1 MTEKR
6 VLLDTAA
13 FLDSPQALRIDAA
26 STKEI
31 REITHRFLSACLE
44 GVGKTPRLLDG
55 DDIASLL
62 TTILPRYFGARDPL
76 AGATTEVLA
85 AYFEHLE
92 ERELVPG
99 AFEIRQALSAHEDDF
114 VAAVESGAAHAEG
127 IAVTNKPK
135 PIVHRGDKVGR
146 NDPCPC
152 GSGKKFK
159 KCCMNLG

>member
-13 FLDSPQALRIDAA
+13 FLDSPQALRVETSA
-26 STKEI
+26 TKEI
-31 REITHRFLSACLE
+31 REITRRFLSACFD
-44 GVGKTPRLLDG
+44 GVGKAPKLLDG
-55 DDIASLL
+55 QDVAALL
-62 TTILPRYFGARDPL
+62 TTILPRYFGVRDPL
-76 AGATTEVLA
+76 AGAVAEILR

-92 ERELVPG
+92 ERELVPE
-99 AFEIRQALSAHEDDF
+99 AFEIRQALSAHAGDF
-114 VAAVESGAAHAEG
+114 VRAVESGAAHAEG
-127 IAVTNKPK
+127 IAVTSKPK
-135 PIVHRGDKVGR
+135 PIVHRGERVGR